1 MFSVAMAEVIQVS
14 TILMRTAQTVESVV
28 LAQLEAIFNNTT
40 MQPPPFLLSQL
51 IITDCKVNMLKISVT
66 RIVFSMQGV
75 FL

>member
-1 MFSVAMAEVIQVS
+1 MAEVIQVS